1 MALACSIIGLVVS
14 LVIVFTAV
22 GDYKTFPIY
31 STLAAFSTSYV
42 VWNLFVERKENYN
55 VTRGIILGVLIVVL
69 SHHLTFYFVIIS
81 ENIKYWI
88 LDFKSLNEQ
97 EPPMNPFIE
106 FFAVSLGT
114 LISLFVCGW
123 ITLPLGAF
131 LGCFLQNTRN
141 SFCKIKL
148 PNRNYISKRKSQFN
162 SYKLFF

>member
-1 MALACSIIGLVVS
+1 MGLAIALSCSIIGLIVG
-14 LVIVFTAV
+14 LVIAFTAV

-31 STLAAFSTSYV
+31 STLAAFSISYV
-42 VWNLFVERKENYN
+42 VWNLFVERKGNYN
-55 VTRGIILGVLIVVL
+55 ITRGIILGVLIVVL

-88 LDFKSLNEQ
+88 LDFKNLNGQ
-97 EPPMNPFIE
+97 EPSMNPFIR

-131 LGCFLQNTRN
+131 LGWFFT
-141 SFCKIKL
+141 KYK
-148 PNRNYISKRKSQFN
+148 
-162 SYKLFF
+162 KLFL

>member
-1 MALACSIIGLVVS
+1 MSLTMALACSIIGLVVG
-14 LVIVFTAV
+14 LVIAFTAV

-55 VTRGIILGVLIVVL
+55 VIRGIILGILIVVL

-88 LDFKSLNEQ
+88 LDFKSLTNKT
-97 EPPMNPFIE
+97 PMNPFIG

-123 ITLPLGAF
+123 ITVPIGALLGWF
-131 LGCFLQNTRN
+131 FTKYR
-141 SFCKIKL
+141 
-148 PNRNYISKRKSQFN
+148 
-162 SYKLFF
+162 KLFV

>member
-1 MALACSIIGLVVS
+1 MGLAIALSCSIIGLVVG
-14 LVIVFTAV
+14 LVITFTAV

-55 VTRGIILGVLIVVL
+55 VIRGIILGVLIVAL

-81 ENIKYWI
+81 ENIEYWI

-97 EPPMNPFIE
+97 EPPMNPFIG

-131 LGCFLQNTRN
+131 LGWFFTKYR
-141 SFCKIKL
+141 
-148 PNRNYISKRKSQFN
+148 
-162 SYKLFF
+162 KLFL